1 METFRWRVYFV
12 TLLKEKHLWAAFLK
26 GALVIVIKYDETLMV
41 LNAGRIDIY
50 RKKTWL
56 SGDLC

>member
-26 GALVIVIKYDETLMV
+26 GALVIVIKYDETPMA
-41 LNAGRIDIY
+41 LNAGRNDIQKEDVVI
-50 RKKTWL
+50 R
-56 SGDLC
+56 